1 MLVRQRI
8 QKAIIKHPSLTA
20 RELSRKL
27 GMGDGAVAG
36 HLNHMEKAGFV
47 VRSYDEN
54 RVSRWNIGKAG
65 DKNYAEVTYV
75 GNHDYRVYL
84 PEDCYEFAD
93 HIARVLRKVMPE
105 MKYSRAFTETVRV
118 PVRRNYLTKL

>member
-1 MLVRQRI
+1 M
-8 QKAIIKHPSLTA
+8 IIKHPGLTA

-27 GMGDGAVAG
+27 GMSDGGVAG
-36 HLNHMEKAGFV
+36 NLNFMEKAGFV
-47 VRSYDEN
+47 VRSRDSSNVSTWTIGSDE
-54 RVSRWNIGKAG
+54 

-84 PEDCYEFAD
+84 EDTAMEGSVDLADELCRLLRKIVPELKY
-93 HIARVLRKVMPE
+93 ARV
-105 MKYSRAFTETVRV
+105 FTETVRV